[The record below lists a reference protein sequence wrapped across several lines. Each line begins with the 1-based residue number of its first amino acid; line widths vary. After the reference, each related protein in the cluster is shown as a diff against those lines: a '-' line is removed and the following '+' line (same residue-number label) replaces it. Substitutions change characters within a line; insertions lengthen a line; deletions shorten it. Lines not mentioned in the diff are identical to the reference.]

1 MSDAAIF
8 DQQAVA
14 DKVTGQSPLHH
25 LSSSHKLDGVM
36 LEEVPSLGYLTLR
49 GDANDD
55 AFRAGVHKALGV
67 ELPVQPL
74 TLLQNDALSIQW
86 LSPDE
91 WMVVCQGARCFEF
104 ESALH
109 EQLSGHYAVVNVS
122 GGYTMLTLSGDRA
135 LDVLYQSTAYDVHPR
150 HFGTG
155 KAVATTLAKATM
167 FLRRPDDGKWEL
179 IVRRSFADYCWRWLV
194 GVC

>member
-14 DKVTGQSPLHH
+14 ETVTGQSPLHH
-25 LSSSHKLDGVM
+25 QNSPFKSEGVL
-36 LEEVPSLGYLTLR
+36 LEEVPALGYLILR
-49 GDANDD
+49 GNAEDAG
-55 AFRAGVHKALGV
+55 FCSGVNTALGV

-74 TLLQNDALSIQW
+74 TLTQNDALSIQW

-91 WMVVCQGARCFEF
+91 WLIVCPGEQCFEW
-104 ESALH
+104 ETALH
-109 EQLSGHYAVVNVS
+109 EHLSGHYAVVNVS
-122 GGYTMLTLSGDRA
+122 GGYTMIRLTGERA
-135 LDVLYQSTAYDVHPR
+135 LDVLYQSTTYDVHPR
-150 HFGTG
+150 HFTTG

-167 FLRRPDDGKWEL
+167 FLRRPDEAAWEL

-194 GVC
+194 GVG